1 MTSQTTQVNK
11 PLNAICVDHHWL
23 QLDLFLQKSA
33 VFCCNPNCF
42 YPRWEHELFALSDQ
56 GDRCTSDTFAE
67 SINAVVRLHV
77 AEVRN
82 DLLSVV
88 GCVQR
93 LLAAGA
99 DASAAQSV
107 LDLVGPEEGPVT
119 FSEWDFGF
127 VHVLC

>member
-33 VFCCNPNCF
+33 IFCCNPNCF

-67 SINAVVRLHV
+67 AIKAVIRFRM
-77 AEVRN
+77 AEMWDN
-82 DLLSVV
+82 FLAIV
-88 GCVQR
+88 G
-93 LLAAGA
+93 GI
-99 DASAAQSV
+99 
-107 LDLVGPEEGPVT
+107 
-119 FSEWDFGF
+119 
-127 VHVLC
+127 